1 MLNQKYRS
9 DVVIATSTPNDYINS
24 LANKYN
30 LEVIVNRSEK
40 HGIGYDFDF
49 ARTCVKT
56 DLVTIAHQDD
66 VYEQNYSYD
75 VVEEYKKNPD
85 AVILFTDY
93 FELRYENSNENK
105 RFFYQLDGE
114 GIRYELVAFLK
125 AIEKGVSYSYIDE
138 ETSIGICGVIDDFYK
153 KIDFIEI

>member
-1 MLNQKYRS
+1 MYKSVLNQKYRS

-40 HGIGYDFDF
+40 QGIGYDFDF

-93 FELRYENSNENK
+93 FELRNNK
-105 RFFYQLDGE
+105 KVYKNTNLRIKNFY
-114 GIRYELVAFLK
+114 
-125 AIEKGVSYSYIDE
+125 
-138 ETSIGICGVIDDFYK
+138 
-153 KIDFIEI
+153 